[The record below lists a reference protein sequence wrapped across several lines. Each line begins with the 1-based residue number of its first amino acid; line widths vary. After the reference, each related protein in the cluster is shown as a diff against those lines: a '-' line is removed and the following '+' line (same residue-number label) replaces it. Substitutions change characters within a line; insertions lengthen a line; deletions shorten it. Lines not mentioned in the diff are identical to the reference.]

1 MNEQCNSQKKPRSD
15 FRKLLQ
21 ERLDKANLRRTELT
35 KGEQQKLD
43 KFNGI
48 LDASRCGENIQSEV

>member
-1 MNEQCNSQKKPRSD
+1 MSGITVRKKPRSD

>member
-1 MNEQCNSQKKPRSD
+1 MSSATVKKKLRSD

>member
-1 MNEQCNSQKKPRSD
+1 MSGITVRKKPRSD

-43 KFNGI
+43 KLNGI
-48 LDASRCGENIQSEV
+48 LDELRCGENIHIEV

>member
-1 MNEQCNSQKKPRSD
+1 MSSATVKKKPRSD